1 MSDSVFKVAIVG
13 AGFFSQFH
21 YDAWSR
27 INNTKIEAC
36 CDLDIDKAKSVA
48 EKFQIENVYSNLEE
62 LLKNNTIDLLDIV
75 SPPPTHLQNVKLA
88 AQQGTNVVCQKPFG
102 ETLEQAQEITRIADK
117 MGIEVIVHDNFRFM
131 PWYRKI
137 KSVLEQG
144 ILGDVLNAQFN
155 LRPGDGQGQD
165 AYLSRQPYFQQMEK
179 FLIHETAIHFI
190 DTFRYLFGEVTSV
203 YADLRRCNPVIKG
216 EDSGVVIFE
225 LASGMRAVFDG
236 NRLIDHSSSNTR
248 RTMGEMWIEGT
259 KAVLSLD
266 GEGRIWLRKHGSL
279 QLEPVEYQWQDQG
292 YGGDC
297 VFALCKH
304 VKEYF
309 RDHGSVENKG
319 REYLA
324 NIELENAIYQSDK
337 EGRKIEL

>member
-27 INNTKIEAC
+27 IDNTKIQAC
-36 CDLDIDKAKSVA
+36 CDLDIDKARSVA
-48 EKFQIENVYSNLEE
+48 EKFQIQNAYTDLDE

-88 AQQGTNVVCQKPFG
+88 AQKGINVVCQKPFG
-102 ETLEQAQEITRIADK
+102 ETLEQAQEITRIADE

-155 LRPGDGQGQD
+155 LRPGDGQGED

-266 GEGRIWLRKHGSL
+266 GEGRIWLREHGSL

-297 VFALCKH
+297 VFALCQH

-319 REYLA
+319 REYLV
-324 NIELENAIYQSDK
+324 NIELENAVYQSNK
-337 EGRKIEL
+337 EGRKITL